1 VETQEKMEPKAG
13 NQTPKP
19 RRKMVLVL
27 VGIICL
33 GVGLYFGLQWLIFRW
48 HYVSTDDAQVKG
60 NLVNLSAKVSARI
73 ERMLVEEGDS
83 VQAGQVLV
91 ELDPKDY
98 IAARAQAQASL
109 EMARHDL
116 AKAIPQLA
124 LTKDRV
130 LQGIDTADAS
140 YQEAREGLKFA
151 EDDASLQ
158 ADRVQKEID
167 RAQANLK
174 ATRARAIEAKATMDN
189 AQKEFERQQE
199 LFKNKYIA
207 ENARDAAE
215 TAWQV
220 AQSKYQAALENERES
235 LSQLELA
242 EANQRSIDLKKQTIR
257 ISEQLLQKAKINLA
271 LAQEEKKQ
279 ISIQEKNIEYLKA
292 KVQEA
297 EAALQLAE
305 IRLHET
311 KVLTPI
317 SGVISK
323 RFADQGQFV
332 QPGQPLLVV
341 NNPLEK
347 WVVANV
353 EETKVRK
360 VQTGARVKV
369 EVDAFP
375 RRDFE
380 GKVEFVGAA
389 ALSEFALLPAENPSG
404 NFVKITH
411 RLPVRISVKDP
422 ENLLKPGMMVV
433 VAIENKK

>member
-1 VETQEKMEPKAG
+1 
-13 NQTPKP
+13 
-19 RRKMVLVL
+19 MVLVL